1 MALSV
6 ATNTGA
12 MMAQAAASS
21 VNKDMETSMQ
31 RLSTGKRINSASD
44 DAAGVAI
51 ASRMEANYR
60 GLNQAIRNA
69 SDAQALIN
77 TAEGAQ
83 IETTTI
89 LQRMRELAVQSI
101 NDTNSSEDRL
111 ALNNEITQL
120 QAELTRIA
128 DTTTWAGIKLLDGSF
143 ITKSFQIGAEADQTL
158 TISQDD
164 MRPAALGT
172 HRIDST
178 AMTSAAADSNTH
190 TLTETSITVLGKDG
204 SAAAAVSATASA
216 KTLAAAV
223 NTDTSSTGVTAKA
236 HTAIKLALGATP
248 TTTTSFTLNG
258 GGTAV
263 SIVATITDNTD
274 LTELLTV
281 INSNSGTTGVTAE
294 FDGTSKASLV
304 LRETDG
310 DTISIANFLA
320 TTNSGATAV
329 TATVQKQSNYAG
341 TSFTTGVTLTSSDS
355 GGAGT
360 DSTYATGVMRME
372 STKSFSFSGSA
383 TNATK
388 GYFGTSATGV
398 SSLAKVSAV
407 SVSSQAN
414 AEAAIGVLDG
424 AIQMVNDSRA
434 SLGAYSNRLD
444 STISNLTNI
453 SNETQ
458 ASAGRITDADFAAE
472 TTALSKAQILQQA
485 STAMLA
491 QANAAKQNV
500 LSLLQG

>member
-1 MALSV
+1 MALTV

-12 MMAQAAASS
+12 LMAQAAASS
-21 VNKDMETSMQ
+21 VNKDMESSIQ
-31 RLSTGKRINSASD
+31 RLSTGKRINSAAD

-51 ASRMEANYR
+51 ASRMEASYR

-69 SDAQALIN
+69 TDAQALIQ

-83 IETTTI
+83 IETTSI

-101 NDTNSSEDRL
+101 NDTNSTEDRL

-128 DTTTWAGIKLLDGSF
+128 DTTTWAGIKLLDGTF
-143 ITKSFQIGAEADQTL
+143 VTKSFQVGDDADQTL

-164 MRPAALGT
+164 MRPSALGA

-178 AMTSAAADSNTH
+178 AVTAAASTTATS
-190 TLTETSITVLGKDG
+190 TLTETSITILGKDG
-204 SAAAAVSATASA
+204 TADADITAEDSA
-216 KTLAAAV
+216 KTLAGAI

-236 HTAIKLALGATP
+236 HTAIKMSLGADP
-248 TTTTSFTLNG
+248 NATTTSFTLTG
-258 GGTAV
+258 GGSAV
-263 SIVATITDNTD
+263 SIVASVTDNAD

-281 INSNSGTTGVTAE
+281 INTNSSTTGVTAE
-294 FDGTSKASLV
+294 FNGTDKSAII
-304 LRETDG
+304 LREVDG
-310 DTISIANFLA
+310 DDITIETFAA
-320 TTNSGATAV
+320 TTNAGASEV
-329 TATVQKQSNYAG
+329 TATITKQSNYAG
-341 TSFTTGVTLTSSDS
+341 TAFTTGVTLTS
-355 GGAGT
+355 AGN
-360 DSTYATGVMRME
+360 DSTIVTGVVRME
-372 STKSFSFSGSA
+372 STKSFTYSGSA
-383 TNATK
+383 A
-388 GYFGTSATGV
+388 SATASYTPTASGV
-398 SSLAKVSAV
+398 STLSKVSAIAV
-407 SVSSQAN
+407 GSQAN

-424 AIQMVNDSRA
+424 ALQMVNNSRA

-472 TTALSKAQILQQA
+472 TTALAKAQILQQA

-491 QANAAKQNV
+491 QANASKQNV

>member
-1 MALSV
+1 MALTV

-12 MMAQAAASS
+12 LMAQAAASS

-51 ASRMEANYR
+51 ASRMEASYR

-69 SDAQALIN
+69 TDAQALIQ

-83 IETTTI
+83 IETTSI

-101 NDTNSSEDRL
+101 NDTNSTEDRL

-120 QAELTRIA
+120 QAEITRIA
-128 DTTTWAGIKLLDGSF
+128 DTTTWAGIKLLDGTF
-143 ITKSFQIGAEADQTL
+143 VTKSFQVGDDADQTL
-158 TISQDD
+158 TVSQDD
-164 MRPAALGT
+164 MRPSALGA

-178 AMTSAAADSNTH
+178 AVTAAASTTATN

-204 SAAAAVSATASA
+204 TAAAAVTAGDSA
-216 KTLAAAV
+216 KLLAGAV

-236 HTAIKLALGATP
+236 HTALKITLSGDP
-248 TTTTSFTLNG
+248 TSTVSMTLSG

-263 SIVATITDNTD
+263 SIVASVTDNAD

-281 INSNSGTTGVTAE
+281 INTNSNTTGVTAE
-294 FDGTSKASLV
+294 FNGTDKSAII
-304 LRETDG
+304 LRESDG
-310 DTISIANFLA
+310 DDITIEGFAA
-320 TTNSGATAV
+320 TDSGSSAVAATI
-329 TATVQKQSNYAG
+329 TKQSNFAG
-341 TSFTTGVTLTSSDS
+341 TAFTTGVTLTS
-355 GGAGT
+355 AGN
-360 DSTYATGVMRME
+360 DSTIATGVVRME
-372 STKSFSFSGSA
+372 STKSFTYSGSTGGA
-383 TNATK
+383 TT
-388 GYFGTSATGV
+388 GYTASSSSGSSAL
-398 SSLAKVSAV
+398 SKVSQIAV
-407 SVSSQAN
+407 GAQAN

-424 AIQMVNDSRA
+424 ALQMVNNSRA

-491 QANAAKQNV
+491 QANASKQNV

>member
-1 MALSV
+1 MALTVS
-6 ATNTGA
+6 TNTGA
-12 MMAQAAASS
+12 LMAQAAASS
-21 VNKDMETSMQ
+21 VNKDMESSIQ

-51 ASRMEANYR
+51 ASRMEASYR

-69 SDAQALIN
+69 TDAQALIN

-83 IETTTI
+83 IETTSI

-101 NDTNSSEDRL
+101 NDTNSTEDRL

-128 DTTTWAGIKLLDGSF
+128 DTTTWAGIKLLDGTF

-158 TISQDD
+158 TLSQDD
-164 MRPAALGT
+164 MRPSALGA

-178 AMTSAAADSNTH
+178 AVTAAASTTATN

-204 SAAAAVSATASA
+204 SAAAAVTAGDSA
-216 KTLAAAV
+216 KSLAGAV

-236 HTAIKLALGATP
+236 HTAIKMTLGADP
-248 TTTTSFTLNG
+248 VTTTSFTLTG

-263 SIVATITDNTD
+263 SIVASVTDNAD

-281 INSNSGTTGVTAE
+281 INTNSSTTGVTAE
-294 FDGTSKASLV
+294 FNGTDKSAII
-304 LRETDG
+304 LRESDG
-310 DTISIANFLA
+310 DDITIEGFAA
-320 TTNSGATAV
+320 TDSGSSAVAATI
-329 TATVQKQSNYAG
+329 TKQSNFAG
-341 TSFTTGVTLTSSDS
+341 TAFTTGVTLTS
-355 GGAGT
+355 AGN
-360 DSTYATGVMRME
+360 DSTIATGVVRME
-372 STKSFSFSGSA
+372 STKSFTYSGSTGAA
-383 TNATK
+383 TT
-388 GYFGTSATGV
+388 GYTGSSASGV
-398 SSLAKVSAV
+398 SSLSKISAL
-407 SVSSQAN
+407 SVASQAN
-414 AEAAIGVLDG
+414 AESALGVIDG
-424 AIQMVNDSRA
+424 AIQMVNNSRGA
-434 SLGAYSNRLD
+434 LGAYSNRLD

-472 TTALSKAQILQQA
+472 TTALAKAQILQQA

-491 QANAAKQNV
+491 QANASKQNV

>member
-1 MALSV
+1 MALTV

-12 MMAQAAASS
+12 LMAQAAASS

-31 RLSTGKRINSASD
+31 RLSTGKRINSAAD

-51 ASRMEANYR
+51 ASRMEASYR

-69 SDAQALIN
+69 TDAQALIQ

-83 IETTTI
+83 IETTSI

-101 NDTNSSEDRL
+101 NDTNSTEDRL

-128 DTTTWAGIKLLDGSF
+128 DTTTWAGIKLLDGTF
-143 ITKSFQIGAEADQTL
+143 VTKSFQVGDDADQTL
-158 TISQDD
+158 TVSQDD
-164 MRPAALGT
+164 MRPSALGA

-178 AMTSAAADSNTH
+178 AVTAAASTTATN

-204 SAAAAVSATASA
+204 SAAAAVTAGDSA
-216 KTLAAAV
+216 KSLAGAV

-236 HTAIKLALGATP
+236 HTAIKMTLGADP
-248 TTTTSFTLNG
+248 VTTTSFTLTG
-258 GGTAV
+258 GGSAV
-263 SIVATITDNTD
+263 SIVASVTDNAD

-281 INSNSGTTGVTAE
+281 INTNSNTTGVTAE
-294 FDGTSKASLV
+294 FNGTDKSALI

-310 DTISIANFLA
+310 DNITIETFLA
-320 TTNSGATAV
+320 TDSGSSHLDLV
-329 TATVQKQSNYAG
+329 VSEQSNFAG
-341 TSFTTGVTLTSSDS
+341 TAFTTGVTLGSNVN
-355 GGAGT
+355 
-360 DSTYATGVMRME
+360 DSTIVTGVVRME
-372 STKSFSFSGSA
+372 STKSFTYSGSA
-383 TNATK
+383 A
-388 GYFGTSATGV
+388 SATASYTPTASGV
-398 SSLAKVSAV
+398 STLSKVSAIAV
-407 SVSSQAN
+407 GSQAN

-424 AIQMVNDSRA
+424 ALQMVNNSRA

-491 QANAAKQNV
+491 QANASKQNV

>member
-51 ASRMEANYR
+51 ASRMEASYR
-60 GLNQAIRNA
+60 GLNQAIRNS

-83 IETTTI
+83 IETTAI

-128 DTTTWAGIKLLDGSF
+128 DTTTWAGIKLLDGTF
-143 ITKSFQIGAEADQTL
+143 ITKSFQIGDEANQTL

-164 MRPAALGT
+164 MRPSALGAQ
-172 HRIDST
+172 RIDTT
-178 AMTSAAADSNTH
+178 AVTAAASTTATN

-204 SAAAAVSATASA
+204 SAAAAVSAGASA

-223 NTDTSSTGVTAKA
+223 NTDTSSTGVTATA
-236 HTAIKLALGATP
+236 HTAIKFALDGDP
-248 TTTTSFTLNG
+248 GTTTSFTLTG
-258 GGTAV
+258 GGSAV
-263 SIVATITDNTD
+263 SIVATVTDNAD
-274 LTELLTV
+274 MTELLNV

-294 FDGTSKASLV
+294 FDGTSKAALI

-310 DTISIANFLA
+310 DDITIEGFTAA
-320 TTNSGATAV
+320 TGGGTAL
-329 TATVQKQSNYAG
+329 TATVTKQSNFAG
-341 TSFTTGVTLTSSDS
+341 TAFTTGVTLTS
-355 GGAGT
+355 AGN
-360 DSTYATGVMRME
+360 DSTIATGVARLE
-372 STKSFSFSGSA
+372 SVKSFSYSGSTGVA
-383 TNATK
+383 TT
-388 GYFGTSATGV
+388 GYTGASATGV
-398 SSLAKVSAV
+398 SSLTKVSAI

-424 AIQMVNDSRA
+424 AIQMVNDSRGA
-434 SLGAYSNRLD
+434 LGAYSNRLD

-472 TTALSKAQILQQA
+472 TTALTKAQILQQA

-491 QANAAKQNV
+491 QANASKQNV

>member
-1 MALSV
+1 MALTVS
-6 ATNTGA
+6 TNTGA
-12 MMAQAAASS
+12 LMAQAAASS

-51 ASRMEANYR
+51 ASRMEASYR

-69 SDAQALIN
+69 TDAQALIQ

-83 IETTTI
+83 IETTSI

-101 NDTNSSEDRL
+101 NDTNSTEDRL

-128 DTTTWAGIKLLDGSF
+128 DTTTWAGIKLLDGTF

-158 TISQDD
+158 TLSQDD
-164 MRPAALGT
+164 MRPSALGA

-178 AMTSAAADSNTH
+178 AVTAAASTTATN

-204 SAAAAVSATASA
+204 SAAAVVTAGDSA
-216 KTLAAAV
+216 KSLAGAV

-236 HTAIKLALGATP
+236 HTALKITLSGDP
-248 TTTTSFTLNG
+248 TSTVSMTLSG

-263 SIVATITDNTD
+263 SIVASVTDNAD

-281 INSNSGTTGVTAE
+281 INTNSSTTGVTAE
-294 FDGTSKASLV
+294 FNGTDKSAII
-304 LRETDG
+304 LRESDG
-310 DTISIANFLA
+310 DDITIEGFAA
-320 TTNSGATAV
+320 TDSGSSAVAATI
-329 TATVQKQSNYAG
+329 TKQSNFAG
-341 TSFTTGVTLTSSDS
+341 TAFTTGVTLTS
-355 GGAGT
+355 AGN
-360 DSTYATGVMRME
+360 DSTIATGVVRME
-372 STKSFSFSGSA
+372 STKSFTYSGSTGAA
-383 TNATK
+383 TT
-388 GYFGTSATGV
+388 GYTGSSASGV
-398 SSLAKVSAV
+398 SSLSKISAL
-407 SVSSQAN
+407 SVASQAN
-414 AEAAIGVLDG
+414 AESALGVIDG
-424 AIQMVNDSRA
+424 AIQMVNNSRGA
-434 SLGAYSNRLD
+434 LGAYSNRLD

-472 TTALSKAQILQQA
+472 TTALAKAQILQQA

-491 QANAAKQNV
+491 QANASKQNV

>member
-1 MALSV
+1 MALTV

-12 MMAQAAASS
+12 LMAQAAASS

-31 RLSTGKRINSASD
+31 RLSTGKRINSAAD

-51 ASRMEANYR
+51 ASRMEASYR
-60 GLNQAIRNA
+60 GLNQAIRN
-69 SDAQALIN
+69 STDAQALIQ

-83 IETTTI
+83 IETTNI

-101 NDTNSSEDRL
+101 NDTNSTEDRL

-128 DTTTWAGIKLLDGSF
+128 DTTTWAGIKLLDGTF

-158 TISQDD
+158 MLSQDD
-164 MRPAALGT
+164 MRPSALGV
-172 HRIDST
+172 HRIDT
-178 AMTSAAADSNTH
+178 TSVAAAASTTATS

-204 SAAAAVSATASA
+204 SAAAAVSAEASA
-216 KTLAAAV
+216 KTLAGAV

-236 HTAIKLALGATP
+236 HTAIKITLSADP
-248 TTTTSFTLNG
+248 TSTVSMTLSG

-263 SIVATITDNTD
+263 SVVASVTDNAD

-281 INSNSGTTGVTAE
+281 INTNSNTTGVTAE
-294 FDGTSKASLV
+294 FNGTDKSALI

-310 DTISIANFLA
+310 DDITIETFSASNGGGHLDLVV
-320 TTNSGATAV
+320 SE
-329 TATVQKQSNYAG
+329 QSNFAG
-341 TSFTTGVTLTSSDS
+341 TAFTTGVTLGSNVN
-355 GGAGT
+355 
-360 DSTYATGVMRME
+360 DSTVVTGVVRME
-372 STKSFSFSGSA
+372 STKSFTYSGSA
-383 TNATK
+383 A
-388 GYFGTSATGV
+388 SATTSYTPTASGV
-398 SSLAKVSAV
+398 SSLSKVSAIAV
-407 SVSSQAN
+407 GTQAN

-424 AIQMVNDSRA
+424 AIQMVNNSRA

-491 QANAAKQNV
+491 QANASKQNV